1 LIVISKSCPFMS
13 PIFRDPCHQVALLNA
28 LDTLGCRRSILRL
41 SDSLD
46 AFLEAGKGPRREVA
60 VIAHRVIVAVKA
72 IVSKGSH
79 VWIWNHIWQFSWDW
93 FPLEICA
100 HPRRN
105 LPTGHRLSAR
115 GAVQASLLLGGLE
128 APPSNWQGCNVTDGF
143 GDYCLSSAVL
153 GGVRIRAAHAAVR
166 SESG

>member
-1 LIVISKSCPFMS
+1 MIENDAIPVKYATRFIYLSPSDLMCPILYSVNKFH
-13 PIFRDPCHQVALLNA
+13 I
-28 LDTLGCRRSILRL
+28 RS
-41 SDSLD
+41 SDS
-46 AFLEAGKGPRREVA
+46 
-60 VIAHRVIVAVKA
+60 RVILVFYRRCGVPMMNDATLKQIAAVKA